1 MSQAPVYRRVPI
13 GAGTLTIYAG
23 LHYIRGN
30 PAPYFTLTAE
40 AKEYGRGMQHDLI
53 LEQCPDLAPLADLHL
68 SDING
73 VPLHAVENGWY
84 WLEGAAGGWGSR
96 LHGAQHPGVE
106 PEKCLRILAQHL
118 RLSNRE
124 AQNLLS
130 ITDRTVQRNGLI
142 AAKQGFAWY
151 VESLK
156 ERWKAEAEEAIEH
169 FNLQIFGDFW
179 PGFQA
184 AV

>member
-13 GAGTLTIYAG
+13 GAGTLTICAG

-30 PAPYFTLTAE
+30 PAPYFSLTAE
-40 AKEYGRGMQHDLI
+40 AKEFGSGPQHDLI

-73 VPLHAVENGWY
+73 VPMHAVENGWY

-96 LHGAQHPGVE
+96 FHGAQHPGVE

-118 RLSNRE
+118 RLSNSE
-124 AQNLLS
+124 AENLLKETS
-130 ITDRTVQRNGLI
+130 HSVERNGLI
-142 AAKQGFAWY
+142 TAKRGFAWY
-151 VESLK
+151 IERLK
-156 ERWKAEAEEAIEH
+156 PHWKAEADEAIEY
-169 FNLQIFGDFW
+169 FNLQIYGDFW
-179 PGFQA
+179 PGFQVA
-184 AV
+184 A